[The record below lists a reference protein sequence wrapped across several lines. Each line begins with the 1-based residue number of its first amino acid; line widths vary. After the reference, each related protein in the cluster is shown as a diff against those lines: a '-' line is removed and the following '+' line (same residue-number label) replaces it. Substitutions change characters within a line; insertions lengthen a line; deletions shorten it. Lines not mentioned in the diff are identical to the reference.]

1 MSEPRLCVADESPPL
16 FRGWFV
22 LFAGT
27 FLLYAF
33 TANRSAQWQDSGNI
47 ILRVVTGELVNP
59 LGLALSHPLHFW
71 LCKLFAATLPLEP
84 AFAVTLVSSFAA
96 AIAVANVFGCSVC
109 LTGNRSVALWAA
121 LSLAVANVFW
131 QLATIAETYTL
142 AAALLSA
149 ECWCLVAFAK
159 RKRPALL
166 VCLLL
171 FNGLGIAN
179 HMLASLTAPAIG
191 VLLVIAIKCRWVTWR
206 TVAVGVCAWFVGA
219 SPYLYLIVEQAIQ
232 TGDLVSTVHSALFG
246 HAFADSVLNVVPP
259 LRSLAISSAF
269 MALSFPSLLLPAAL
283 YGAWHGERVGVP
295 RLVRLILLV
304 SLAMLLLFAAR
315 YNVIDQHMFFL
326 PSYILLTIFGSVGA
340 AAYLKRPKARIAKTL
355 GVALLVGT
363 PLVSALAP
371 VVASRSEALTSMVH
385 RKPYRN
391 DFVYLLTPWSVVKN
405 SAARMSRQAMELAG
419 DNGLIVVEDSMAIY
433 ALRYTAMMEARDGI
447 EVTVDAALIS
457 EAVGNGRPV
466 VLVPFDRDHPK
477 TPVTDGEWQRVGDLY
492 QLQPIARP

>member
-1 MSEPRLCVADESPPL
+1 MSEPRLCVADEGPPL
-16 FRGWFV
+16 FRGWVV
-22 LFAGT
+22 LFAVT

-47 ILRVVTGELVNP
+47 ILRVVTGEVANP

-109 LTGNRSVALWAA
+109 LTGNRGVALWAA

-149 ECWCLVAFAK
+149 ECLCLVAFVK
-159 RKRPALL
+159 KKRPTLL
-166 VCLLL
+166 VCVLL

-191 VLLVIAIKCRWVTWR
+191 VLLVIALKNRWVTWR
-206 TVAVGVCAWFVGA
+206 TLAVGACAWFVGA
-219 SPYLYLIVEQAIQ
+219 SPYLYLIVEQAVQ
-232 TGDLVSTVHSALFG
+232 TGDLANTMHSALFG
-246 HAFADSVLNVVPP
+246 NAFADSVLNVVPP
-259 LRSLAISSAF
+259 VRSLAISSAF
-269 MALSFPSLLLPAAL
+269 MALSFPSLLLPAAI
-283 YGAWHGERVGVP
+283 YGAWHGESVGVP
-295 RLVRLILLV
+295 RVVRLILLG
-304 SLAMLLLFAAR
+304 SLVMLLLFAAR
-315 YNVIDQHMFFL
+315 YNVVDQHIFFL

-340 AAYLKRPKARIAKTL
+340 AVYLKRPKAHIVRTL
-355 GVALLVGT
+355 GIVLLAGT

-371 VVASRSEALTSMVH
+371 VVAGRSEALRSMVH

-391 DFVYLLTPWSVVKN
+391 DFVYLLTPWSVVKD
-405 SAARMSRQAMELAG
+405 SAERMSRQAVELAG

-433 ALRYTAMMEARDGI
+433 ALRYTAMMEARDDI
-447 EVTVDAALIS
+447 KVTVDAALIS
-457 EAVGNGRPV
+457 EAVETGRRV

-477 TPVTDGEWQRVGDLY
+477 TPTTGGEWQRVGDLY
-492 QLQPIARP
+492 ELRTVAHP